1 MEDLGFAYFGMVG
14 SRYHAEMK
22 FCWSH
27 GQKIDTTR
35 PICGGLPLDLHLR
48 CHCLLLRQDFIFCFG
63 GLLSC
68 NLVGLY
74 STR

>member
-14 SRYHAEMK
+14 SIYHAEMK

-35 PICGGLPLDLHLR
+35 PICGELPLDLHLR
-48 CHCLLLRQDFIFCFG
+48 CHCLLLR
-63 GLLSC
+63 
-68 NLVGLY
+68 
-74 STR
+74 